1 MKTLKNKCKS
11 KQFEDFSQRYE
22 IDKIVEVPKR
32 EALRLM
38 TEQLRFKN
46 FTRGP
51 FFMMRNQPR
60 DWALSTL
67 QEQLATTSLHVS
79 RCPQTREVL
88 AFSLC
93 TLHTIEAGLR
103 CWLEFYSPVDGSH
116 SELVIPH
123 MLYHLRE
130 LATTEHGDPQVIL
143 TYTMP
148 VYVGNR
154 EQLEALVND
163 QLGLSPGRIG
173 EKPMILLGCSL
184 SDIFAQSSKL

>member
-1 MKTLKNKCKS
+1 MQISFTLMKGDEIKQRSPSSAESESLWPAAVGFQGVPGRKNSQIVHCKTS
-11 KQFEDFSQRYE
+11 YFS
-22 IDKIVEVPKR
+22 
-32 EALRLM
+32 
-38 TEQLRFKN
+38 
-46 FTRGP
+46 
-51 FFMMRNQPR
+51 
-60 DWALSTL
+60 
-67 QEQLATTSLHVS
+67 
-79 RCPQTREVL
+79 
-88 AFSLC
+88 

-130 LATTEHGDPQVIL
+130 LAVTEHGDPQVIL

-148 VYVGNR
+148 GYIGNR
-154 EQLEALVND
+154 EELKALVTD

-184 SDIFAQSSKL
+184 SDIFTQSSKL

>member
-1 MKTLKNKCKS
+1 MSALKNKCKS
-11 KQFEDFSQRYE
+11 KQFRDFSQKYE
-22 IDKIVEVPKR
+22 IDKIVEVPKQ

-38 TEQLRFKN
+38 TEQLQFKN
-46 FTRGP
+46 FTKGP

-60 DWALSTL
+60 DWSLSTV
-67 QEQLATTSLHVS
+67 QKQLTTTRLYVS
-79 RCPQTREVL
+79 RCPETREVL

-148 VYVGNR
+148 VYIGNR
-154 EQLEALVND
+154 EELKTLVND
-163 QLGLSPGRIG
+163 QLGMSPGRIG
-173 EKPMILLGCSL
+173 EEPMILLGCSL